1 MRCDNENQADARFC
15 DGCGGSLSR
24 ACPAC
29 KAVARANARFCNQCG
44 TAIGDM
50 TPQAP
55 AKPEPA
61 KPAPAPPVVGQRKH
75 VTILFADVRGS
86 TELVRD
92 LDPEEALARID
103 PVVQAAAAA
112 VARFGGI
119 VNEVQ
124 GDGLM
129 ALFGAPLAAEDHPV
143 CACLAA
149 RAILQELPPGIE
161 MRVGVHSGE
170 VVVRPS
176 GRDASDYSAIGP
188 AVYFTKRLEQSAEPG
203 TARLSADT
211 ARLTRGYT
219 DLRPLGL
226 IQAKGW
232 DEPVEMFELLHAT
245 NRPSWEVRS
254 AGSLSP
260 FVGRE
265 AELAALSAALMR
277 ATLGTTQAVTLI
289 AEAGV
294 GKSRLAHEFLQCPA
308 TRGIRLVRAAAAAHA
323 GTAPFHVAAELMRS
337 WIGAVPGD
345 DRAALARRLDQA
357 IAVNPSQ
364 NVAPDTTALRSLL
377 ALPLSELPTPEQDA
391 WAALD
396 PARRRQRLTD
406 AVRGVLL
413 REAAQQPLIVV
424 VEDLHWVDE
433 ASLELLNALVAG
445 AGVTRLLLFATTR
458 PGHQPGHFPD
468 WTARSNSV
476 VLRLE
481 PLERAQSEAMLLHL
495 VGGAPELATLRAR
508 IIAQAEGT
516 PLFLEEMARALTE
529 SGALVRA
536 PAQVRLTERVDSI
549 SIPASVQ
556 GIVASRMDRLPAT
569 QRRLLQTASVLG
581 KDVRTDVLRVVC
593 HVSPAQMDA
602 DLAALQA
609 AEFLYETSLGTREAY
624 TFKHAVTQSVAYDTL
639 LRAERRALHA
649 EALSALE
656 RMSGDRAG
664 EMLERLSD
672 HALAGEVWAAA
683 HRYSL
688 GAARRANDR
697 FAWPEAITY
706 FDRALDAIGHFE
718 DAHEAALAGI
728 EIRQGL
734 RVALIATGNLDR
746 SLAVMEDARQLAAWL
761 GDTIQVAQIDGHTCM
776 LLTNLGL
783 LERAVVVGQ
792 RGAIAAAGHAPSALN
807 LAFGLGQ
814 AYWFQGRFNEAAAI
828 LSNSLPIIRG
838 SLRLASTGTFG
849 TASVLTMVALSK
861 THAMLGEFDLALALA
876 AEVQAIAAETQRPYD
891 VAYATVASGFTHMM
905 LGAHDDAV
913 AVMEKGLH
921 VARRAGIQILLPSIA
936 RYLGRAYAAVGDAEK
951 GHSLL
956 DETLTLTRSQRMVGL
971 TAWCNSALGHA
982 HMDGDTARAETALQ
996 EALTIATEHGY
1007 TPVQAQTLRA
1017 LGELRLRAGD
1027 PAAAEALLRRAI
1039 VLTESM
1045 GMRPDLA
1052 GARRTLADVLRA
1064 LGRNEEASVEDEAA
1078 ATLGLALRPT
1088 PAEARTPFN
1097 LVLLSPERK
1106 HLP

>member
-1 MRCDNENQADARFC
+1 MRCIRCDIENSADARFC

-29 KAVARANARFCNQCG
+29 KAVARANARFCSQCG
-44 TAIGDM
+44 TALGESFAEM
-50 TPQAP
+50 
-55 AKPEPA
+55 PA
-61 KPAPAPPVVGQRKH
+61 KPATALPVVGQRKH

-86 TELVRD
+86 TELVRA

-103 PVVQAAAAA
+103 PVVQGAAAA

-119 VNEVQ
+119 VNEIQ

-203 TARLSADT
+203 SARLSAET

-219 DLRPLGL
+219 DLRPLGR

-245 NRPSWEVRS
+245 DRPSWEVRS

-260 FVGRE
+260 FVGRQ

-294 GKSRLAHEFLQCPA
+294 GKSRLAHEFLHGPI
-308 TRGIRLVRAAAAAHA
+308 TRGICMVRAAAAAHA

-337 WIGAVPGD
+337 WIGAVAGD

-357 IAVNPSQ
+357 IAVNPTQS
-364 NVAPDTTALRSLL
+364 VKPDLAALQSLL
-377 ALPLSELPTPEQDA
+377 DLQLSGLPTPELDA
-391 WAALD
+391 WTALD
-396 PARRRQRLTD
+396 PARRRQRLID

-413 REAAQQPLIVV
+413 REAAQQALVVV

-458 PGHQPGHFPD
+458 PGRHPD
-468 WTARSNSV
+468 WAARSNSV

-481 PLERAQSEAMLLHL
+481 PLEPAQSEAMLRHL
-495 VGGAPELATLRAR
+495 VGDGPELAALRTR

-516 PLFLEEMARALTE
+516 PLFLEEMARSLTE
-529 SGALVRA
+529 SGALVHA
-536 PAQVRLTERVDSI
+536 PAQVRLTERADSI

-593 HVSPAQMDA
+593 HVPAAQMDA
-602 DLAALQA
+602 DLAALLA
-609 AEFLYETSLGTREAY
+609 AEFLYETSLGTREVY

-639 LRAERRALHA
+639 LRAERRTLHA

-664 EMLERLSD
+664 EVLERLSD
-672 HALAGEVWAAA
+672 HAMAGEVWSAGY
-683 HRYSL
+683 RYSL

-706 FDRALDAIGHFE
+706 FDRALEAVGHIE

-728 EIRQGL
+728 EVRLGL

-746 SLAVMEDARQLAAWL
+746 SLAVMEDARQLAAGL

-783 LERAVVVGQ
+783 LDRAVMVGQ

-814 AYWFQGRFNEAAAI
+814 AYWFQGRFNDAAKV
-828 LSNSLPIIRG
+828 LSDSLPSIRG
-838 SLRLASTGTFG
+838 PLRLASTGTFG

-861 THAMLGEFDLALALA
+861 THAMLGEFDPALALA
-876 AEVQAIAAETQRPYD
+876 AEVQAIASPSISLAGSPR
-891 VAYATVASGFTHMM
+891 ALAAAG
-905 LGAHDDAV
+905 LGA
-913 AVMEKGLH
+913 
-921 VARRAGIQILLPSIA
+921 
-936 RYLGRAYAAVGDAEK
+936 
-951 GHSLL
+951 
-956 DETLTLTRSQRMVGL
+956 
-971 TAWCNSALGHA
+971 
-982 HMDGDTARAETALQ
+982 
-996 EALTIATEHGY
+996 
-1007 TPVQAQTLRA
+1007 
-1017 LGELRLRAGD
+1017 
-1027 PAAAEALLRRAI
+1027 
-1039 VLTESM
+1039 
-1045 GMRPDLA
+1045 
-1052 GARRTLADVLRA
+1052 
-1064 LGRNEEASVEDEAA
+1064 
-1078 ATLGLALRPT
+1078 
-1088 PAEARTPFN
+1088 
-1097 LVLLSPERK
+1097 
-1106 HLP
+1106 